1 MEGKT
6 YSEVLD
12 EVRVAC
18 AEFRQSLVLADNDDP
33 ESLAVGL
40 AHRDHAVLWCI
51 SIIFLFWKADQCE
64 MSD

>member
-40 AHRDHAVLWCI
+40 AHRESCCALVYQHYL
-51 SIIFLFWKADQCE
+51 SLLE
-64 MSD
+64 G